1 MADWVGSI
9 MLIFLTLFGL
19 VNFFI
24 LQATAAKTHSNEVYS
39 PPIMFSLFVFVYV
52 VARTFYFAII
62 TDLSFSEIP
71 ITTETMIYGHVAIS
85 LGILSFCFGY
95 FAIQNRFLKSYRVIT
110 INGIITQY
118 ALISLGLILL
128 FFYFRK
134 MGVFNNPLNPFV
146 GRYFATEYNE
156 RTSLTF
162 LTMGADFIYVVFL
175 FRLAK
180 KPENV
185 RLSAIE
191 YLLIL
196 IPIFTN
202 LVTTNRGSIILYI
215 LGAMCV
221 SNSLKNRT
229 FPWMKF
235 GIFTMLLIGSL
246 GLARG
251 LVQSGDEARYG
262 NAITASSV
270 FIKTLEHVLQRPYHL
285 AIDKTGYI
293 VQSTSESNLYLYG
306 SSLATFLAAPIP
318 RVVWRDKPSVRIGPW
333 VAENIYNRDNRS
345 GVPPGFIA
353 ELFLNFSWFG
363 ISIGM
368 FLYGCL
374 CRIIFNS
381 HIRFNHLGSGWR
393 VFYAIFLMSI
403 VFRLLGADFSGAII
417 LFLRLLFPFLVII
430 FLSRL
435 SSESN

>member
-1 MADWVGSI
+1 
-9 MLIFLTLFGL
+9 MLIFLAFFGL

-24 LQATAAKTHSNEVYS
+24 LQATAAKTHSNEIYS
-39 PPIMFSLFVFVYV
+39 PPVMFSLFVFVYV
-52 VARTFYFAII
+52 VVRTFYFSIT
-62 TDLSFSEIP
+62 TDLSFSEVP
-71 ITTETMIYGHVAIS
+71 ITTETMLYGHLSIS
-85 LGILSFCFGY
+85 FGVLSFCFGY
-95 FAIQNRFLKSYRVIT
+95 ITIQNKFLRSYRVVT
-110 INGIITQY
+110 INGTITQY
-118 ALISLGLILL
+118 ALIVLGLILL

-134 MGVFNNPLNPFV
+134 MGLFSNSLNLFV
-146 GRYFATEYNE
+146 GRYFITEFDE
-156 RTSLTF
+156 RSSLTF

-202 LVTTNRGSIILYI
+202 LVTTNRGSIILYV
-215 LGAMCV
+215 LGALCV
-221 SNSLKNRT
+221 GNSLKKRA
-229 FPWMKF
+229 FPWIKF
-235 GIFTMLLIGSL
+235 AIFLMLLIGGL

-251 LVQSGDEARYG
+251 IVQSGDEARYG
-262 NAITASSV
+262 NTTASSIV
-270 FIKTLEHVLQRPYHL
+270 FKTLEHVLQKPYHL

-306 SSLATFLAAPIP
+306 SSLSTFLAAPIP

-333 VAENIYNRDNRS
+333 VAKNIYNRDNQS

-363 ISIGM
+363 IFIGM

-381 HIRFNHLGSGWR
+381 HIRFNRSGSGWR
-393 VFYAIFLMSI
+393 VFYAIFLISI

-417 LFLRLLFPFLVII
+417 FFLRLLFPFLVML

-435 SSESN
+435 SSEIN